1 MAALDLE
8 TDDKVETG
16 VDAKSIGRD
25 HVIDDAQIH
34 RKTLVYSLLMSPQS
48 QMFTASVLQIFQQ
61 GRLGLIPLLKASEM
75 HLDMRGYIFPA
86 FCLFVIKGNY
96 LDVAIPMVDRIV
108 RVKVALA
115 NAMVA

>member
-1 MAALDLE
+1 
-8 TDDKVETG
+8 
-16 VDAKSIGRD
+16 
-25 HVIDDAQIH
+25 
-34 RKTLVYSLLMSPQS
+34 
-48 QMFTASVLQIFQQ
+48 
-61 GRLGLIPLLKASEM
+61 
-75 HLDMRGYIFPA
+75 MRGYIFPA